1 MVKKFK
7 RVGELSTI
15 LASTEMQKFV
25 SDLAEKVAGNVSDPN
40 PLVRDTLRTQVYIT
54 TSRKARTATKRAVG
68 QVGIAPYLIGVEAKR
83 GALARALGAT
93 RG

>member
-7 RVGELSTI
+7 RVGELATI
-15 LASTEMQKFV
+15 LASAEMQKFV
-25 SDLAEKVAGNVSDPN
+25 GDLAERVAGNVSDPN
-40 PLVRDTLRTQVYIT
+40 PAVDATLRTQVYIT

-68 QVGIAPYLIGVEAKR
+68 QVGVAPWLIGVEAKR
-83 GALARALGAT
+83 GPLARALGVT